1 MAEDRLSTTDIKGL
15 ISFGILLA
23 AFIYLAIRFIDAIAG
38 VLIVFGIVLLAALV
52 LNPIVSWAEQHKVP
66 RVLSTIIL
74 ALLLIGF
81 LVLLGFLI
89 IPPAVSQFTQLITE
103 IPVYLDNM
111 RSWANDRFPNI
122 ASRIP
127 ASGETLVQETIQR
140 IVPLLG
146 GILGYAASFANLI
159 VTAFLIFLATIYV
172 LTNPLPLLQ
181 GFIALFPQKRREKV
195 INATQR
201 LSRQMLSWAYGTLI
215 SMFLVFGMTWLALS
229 IIGVEAAFLFAL
241 IAGVFEAVPTVGP
254 IIAAIPPTLIALGED
269 PILALWVVIAYVVI
283 QQVESQLIFPLVM
296 SGQVELHPVS
306 IIFAVLVMG
315 GLFGIIGIFLA
326 VPAAMLVKVLVYV
339 FYIEPRNQGE
349 EKSIEHGAEEMV
361 IWQNGADSKE
371 DQH

>member
-1 MAEDRLSTTDIKGL
+1 
-15 ISFGILLA
+15 
-23 AFIYLAIRFIDAIAG
+23 
-38 VLIVFGIVLLAALV
+38 
-52 LNPIVSWAEQHKVP
+52 
-66 RVLSTIIL
+66 
-74 ALLLIGF
+74 
-81 LVLLGFLI
+81 
-89 IPPAVSQFTQLITE
+89 
-103 IPVYLDNM
+103 
-111 RSWANDRFPNI
+111 
-122 ASRIP
+122 
-127 ASGETLVQETIQR
+127 
-140 IVPLLG
+140 
-146 GILGYAASFANLI
+146 
-159 VTAFLIFLATIYV
+159 
-172 LTNPLPLLQ
+172 
-181 GFIALFPQKRREKV
+181 
-195 INATQR
+195 
-201 LSRQMLSWAYGTLI
+201 
-215 SMFLVFGMTWLALS
+215 
-229 IIGVEAAFLFAL
+229 
-241 IAGVFEAVPTVGP
+241 FEAVPTVGP